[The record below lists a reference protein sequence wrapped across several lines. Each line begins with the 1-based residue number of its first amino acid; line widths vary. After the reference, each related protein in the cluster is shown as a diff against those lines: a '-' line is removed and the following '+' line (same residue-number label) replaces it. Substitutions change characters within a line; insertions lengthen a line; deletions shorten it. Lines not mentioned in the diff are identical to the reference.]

1 MIHGEKCETGPERER
16 ETGSQT
22 PPGTGRRLSQV
33 AERKKAATKKAAEKK
48 PKNEKPAVLGGA
60 VPEYANATAISKLLG
75 KSVRRVQQLTQD
87 GILETEVPP
96 GGGARKYRTSE
107 TIQQY
112 LAHIQQ
118 KAKETGEQSKAAE
131 LTLRKLEAE
140 VKLKESQGQLHRLK
154 TAIAEGE
161 YIPAEQATEELEEF
175 MVSFKRFAMA
185 IPARAVG
192 TLSGNVDA
200 LAVRAM
206 ERSMRKELETML
218 AVYFA
223 AGGEETEGGS

>member
-1 MIHGEKCETGPERER
+1 M
-16 ETGSQT
+16 
-22 PPGTGRRLSQV
+22 
-33 AERKKAATKKAAEKK
+33 AERKKAATTKAAAKK
-48 PKNEKPAVLGGA
+48 PKSEKPTVLGGA
-60 VPEYANATAISKLLG
+60 VPEYANVTAISKLLG

-96 GGGARKYRTSE
+96 GGGARKYRTCE

>member
-1 MIHGEKCETGPERER
+1 M
-16 ETGSQT
+16 
-22 PPGTGRRLSQV
+22 
-33 AERKKAATKKAAEKK
+33 AERKKAATTKAAAKK
-48 PKNEKPAVLGGA
+48 PKSEKPAVLGGA

-96 GGGARKYRTSE
+96 GGGARKYRTCE
-107 TIQQY
+107 TIQRY
-112 LAHIQQ
+112 LAHIEQ

-140 VKLKESQGQLHRLK
+140 VALKESQGQLHRLK

-206 ERSMRKELETML
+206 ERAMRKELEAML
-218 AVYFA
+218 AVYSA
-223 AGGEETEGGS
+223 AGRKETEGEA

>member
-1 MIHGEKCETGPERER
+1 M
-16 ETGSQT
+16 
-22 PPGTGRRLSQV
+22 
-33 AERKKAATKKAAEKK
+33 AERKKAATTKAAAKK
-48 PKNEKPAVLGGA
+48 PKSEKPAVLGGA

-96 GGGARKYRTSE
+96 GGGARKYRTCE
-107 TIQQY
+107 TIQRY
-112 LAHIQQ
+112 LAHIEQ
-118 KAKETGEQSKAAE
+118 KAKETGEQSKAEE

-140 VKLKESQGQLHRLK
+140 VALKESQGQLHRLK

-192 TLSGNVDA
+192 TLSGNVEA

-206 ERSMRKELETML
+206 ERTMRKELETML
-218 AVYFA
+218 AAYSS
-223 AGGEETEGGS
+223 AGSKEAEGKA

>member
-1 MIHGEKCETGPERER
+1 M
-16 ETGSQT
+16 
-22 PPGTGRRLSQV
+22 
-33 AERKKAATKKAAEKK
+33 AERKKAATTKAAAKK

-96 GGGARKYRTSE
+96 GGGARKYRTCE
-107 TIQQY
+107 TIQRY
-112 LAHIQQ
+112 LAHIEQ
-118 KAKETGEQSKAAE
+118 KAKETGEQSKAEE

-140 VKLKESQGQLHRLK
+140 VALKESQGQLHRLK

-175 MVSFKRFAMA
+175 MASFKKFALS
-185 IPARAVG
+185 IPARVVG
-192 TLSGNVDA
+192 NLAGDVDA
-200 LAVRAM
+200 LAIRAM
-206 ERSMRKELETML
+206 ERAMRKELETML
-218 AVYFA
+218 AVYSA
-223 AGGEETEGGS
+223 AGGEETEGGA

>member
-1 MIHGEKCETGPERER
+1 M
-16 ETGSQT
+16 
-22 PPGTGRRLSQV
+22 
-33 AERKKAATKKAAEKK
+33 AERKKAATTKAAAKK
-48 PKNEKPAVLGGA
+48 PKSEKPAVLGGA

-96 GGGARKYRTSE
+96 GGGARKYRTCE
-107 TIQQY
+107 TIQRY
-112 LAHIQQ
+112 LAHIEQ

-140 VKLKESQGQLHRLK
+140 VALKESQGQLHRLK

-192 TLSGNVDA
+192 ALSGNVEA

-206 ERSMRKELETML
+206 ERTMRKELETML
-218 AVYFA
+218 AVYSS
-223 AGGEETEGGS
+223 AGSKEAEGEA

>member
-1 MIHGEKCETGPERER
+1 M
-16 ETGSQT
+16 
-22 PPGTGRRLSQV
+22 

-48 PKNEKPAVLGGA
+48 PKSEKPTVLGGA

-96 GGGARKYRTSE
+96 GGGARKYRTCE

-192 TLSGNVDA
+192 TLSGSVDA

-206 ERSMRKELETML
+206 ERIMRKELETML
-218 AVYFA
+218 AVYYA
-223 AGGEETEGGS
+223 AGSKETEDGS